1 MFLKP
6 FAFLRFV
13 DTLHITDAQKLS
25 VTEAWA
31 PLLEGALRGATD
43 PGPAMLRW
51 KQDWQSQLNEEYA
64 TLSCKKWQPGF

>member
-51 KQDWQSQLNEEYA
+51 KQA
-64 TLSCKKWQPGF
+64 